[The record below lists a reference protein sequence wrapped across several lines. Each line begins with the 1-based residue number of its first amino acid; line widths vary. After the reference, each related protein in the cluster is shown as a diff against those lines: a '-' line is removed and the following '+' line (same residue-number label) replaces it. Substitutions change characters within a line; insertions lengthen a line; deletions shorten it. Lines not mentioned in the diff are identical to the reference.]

1 MSITWNELQE
11 QVVDMGFEEDSITD
25 ETEYGRN
32 VRNAINRS
40 ISTIRSTVMP
50 LILSYLKNEEQWGYE
65 EENENGIKKWVFP
78 KAKRLPSSLDGYDGD
93 LEELL
98 GKKIAFPEV
107 LEPLLPLLVAHYV
120 WLDDDLTK
128 ATIYWNEYDDL
139 KNQIVQAC
147 NSPKNCIIVGG
158 F

>member
-1 MSITWNELQE
+1 MITWNDLQDMI
-11 QVVDMGFEEDSITD
+11 VDMGFEEDSIVD
-25 ETEYGRN
+25 ETEYGRL

-40 ISTIRSTVMP
+40 IGIIRSTVFTQ
-50 LILSYLKNEEQWGYE
+50 IEGYLKNVEQFGYE
-65 EENENGIKKWVFP
+65 DIDENGYSVWTLP
-78 KAKRLPSSLDGYDGD
+78 KPKRLPSTYT
-93 LEELL
+93 EELVEL
-98 GKKIAFPEV
+98 MDKKITFPEI

-139 KNQIVQAC
+139 KNQIIATC
-147 NSPKNCIIVGG
+147 NTPRRAKIEGG